1 VAALALLGRLQDL
14 DVSRLMEWLSS
25 RQVQFG
31 GFNGRT
37 NKLID
42 SCYSFWVGAVF
53 NIVNDYFQG
62 KASVEGHLLYSEKD
76 LQEYIL
82 FYCQDIKKG
91 GLWDKP
97 GKHRDIYHTAYAL
110 SGLTLSQ
117 DLSGIINSTSMVPV
131 NPLYNITTKSYNQA
145 VEWFEKL
152 TPI

>member
-1 VAALALLGRLQDL
+1 MGRLQDL
-14 DVSRLMEWLSS
+14 DVSKLMEWLSQ

-53 NIVNDYFQG
+53 NIVNDYFKG
-62 KASVEGHLLYSEKD
+62 TVSVDQHLLYSEKD

-82 FYCQDIKKG
+82 FYCQDLNKG

-97 GKHRDIYHTAYAL
+97 GKNRDIYHTCYAL
-110 SGLTLSQ
+110 SGLALSQ
-117 DLSGIINSTSMVPV
+117 EFSGTINDAKLEPID
-131 NPLYNITTKSYNQA
+131 PLYNVTRKALESARQ
-145 VEWFEKL
+145 WFQGL
-152 TPI
+152 

>member
-1 VAALALLGRLQDL
+1 MERLQDL
-14 DVSRLMEWLSS
+14 DIARLMEWLSQ

-42 SCYSFWVGAVF
+42 SCYSFWVGATF
-53 NIVNDYFQG
+53 SIVNTYFKQG
-62 KASVEGHLLYSEKD
+62 ASEGGHLLYSQQD

-97 GKHRDIYHTAYAL
+97 GKGRDIYHTAYAL
-110 SGLTLSQ
+110 SGFA
-117 DLSGIINSTSMVPV
+117 LSGELSGYLNQAKIEPIEPV
-131 NPLYNITTKSYNQA
+131 FNITMSAYKEAKKWFEGLNPL
-145 VEWFEKL
+145 
-152 TPI
+152 